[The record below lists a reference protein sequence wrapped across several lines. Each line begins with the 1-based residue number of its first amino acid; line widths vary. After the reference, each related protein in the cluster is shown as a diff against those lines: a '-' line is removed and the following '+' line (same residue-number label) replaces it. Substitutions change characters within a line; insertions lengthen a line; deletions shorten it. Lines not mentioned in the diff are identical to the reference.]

1 VEQHAVLAGRS
12 LLEGRGGANR
22 NGPWNQVEE
31 TEVTKTKLMLLASAV
46 AALVSAGS
54 ALAKVPADQVARLG
68 KDLTP
73 FGSERAGT
81 PDGMV
86 PAWDGGMSAPPAGIK
101 FDPKK
106 DNLPNPFPNDAVKFT
121 ITGANASQYDQYL
134 TDGHKAMLKKFGSYK
149 MKVYQSRRT
158 CALPQLAYEAVKY
171 NAANAWLT
179 PDGDGVMNFKQG
191 LPFPIF
197 TKAEELIMNKRFSYR
212 GYKATRQFSTAP
224 VQSNGSYNLIS
235 VQDEAIFR
243 YANPAV
249 SSSDQLNN
257 IGLLYIAN
265 TIAPARLAG
274 NVILVHE
281 SINALVEPRKAW
293 AYSPGTR
300 RVRRAPDIAYDNPG
314 TNTDGMRTSDSFD
327 GFNGALDRYTWSLRG
342 DRSVKFIAYNAYDIL
357 HTKYADLVKPS
368 HPNQEVFRYEPH
380 RVYTVEAKLKPGSRH
395 VYARRIIYMDEDA
408 KVVNNAENYDGRG
421 QMWRFQELPLVNAY
435 HVPHCGT
442 GAMELNYDLL
452 SGRYMAESMRSEEP
466 PVNYFADELNE
477 ARYTPEAIRTLGVR

>member
-1 VEQHAVLAGRS
+1 MK
-12 LLEGRGGANR
+12 
-22 NGPWNQVEE
+22 
-31 TEVTKTKLMLLASAV
+31 KTKLLLLATAMV
-46 AALVSAGS
+46 ALTAAGG
-54 ALAKVPADQVARLG
+54 AWAKSPADQVARLG

-73 FGSERAGT
+73 MGSERAGT

-86 PAWDGGMSAPPAGIK
+86 PAWDGGLSAPPAGAK

-106 DNLPNPFPNDAVKFT
+106 DNLPNPFKSDAVKFT
-121 ITGANASQYDQYL
+121 VTGANAGQYDQYL

-149 MKVYQSRRT
+149 MKVYESRRT
-158 CALPQLAYEAVKY
+158 CALPQYAYEAIKY
-171 NAANAWLT
+171 NAANAELSA
-179 PDGDGVMNFKQG
+179 DGDGIKNFKVG
-191 LPFPIF
+191 YPFPIPNN
-197 TKAEELIMNKRFSYR
+197 AMELMHDKRFSFR
-212 GYKATRQFSTAP
+212 GYKSTRQFAAAP

-249 SSSDQLNN
+249 KSSDELNN

-281 SINALVEPRKAW
+281 SINSAVEPRKAW

-300 RVRRAPDIAYDNPG
+300 RVRRAPDVAYDNPG
-314 TNTDGMRTSDSFD
+314 TNTDAMSTSDAFD
-327 GFNGALDRYTWSLRG
+327 GFNGALDRYTLDLKPRQ
-342 DRSVKFIAYNAYDIL
+342 VKFIAYNSYDIL
-357 HTKYADLVKPS
+357 HTKYADYVKPS
-368 HPNQEVFRYEPH
+368 HPNQDVVRYEPH
-380 RVYTVEAKLKPGSRH
+380 RVYVVEAKLKAGSRH
-395 VYARRIIYMDEDA
+395 VYARRVFYMDEDA

-421 QMWRFQELPLVNAY
+421 QMWRFQEIPLVNAY

-442 GAMELNYDLL
+442 GALELVYDLL
-452 SGRYMAESMRSEEP
+452 SSRYLALSMRSEEP

>member
-1 VEQHAVLAGRS
+1 
-12 LLEGRGGANR
+12 
-22 NGPWNQVEE
+22 
-31 TEVTKTKLMLLASAV
+31 M
-46 AALVSAGS
+46 
-54 ALAKVPADQVARLG
+54 
-68 KDLTP
+68 
-73 FGSERAGT
+73 GSERAGT

-86 PAWDGGMSAPPAGIK
+86 PAWDGGMSSPPPGVK

-121 ITGANASQYDQYL
+121 VTGANASQYDQYL
-134 TDGHKAMLKKFGSYK
+134 TEGHKALLKKFGSYK
-149 MKVYQSRRT
+149 MKVYESRRT
-158 CALPQLAYEAVKY
+158 CALPQYAYEAIKY
-171 NAANAWLT
+171 NAANSTLSA
-179 PDGDGVMNFKQG
+179 DGDGIGNFKVG
-191 LPFPIF
+191 YPFPIPNN
-197 TKAEELIMNKRFSYR
+197 AMELMHNKRFSFR
-212 GYKATRQFSTAP
+212 GYKATRQFAAAP
-224 VQSNGSYNLIS
+224 VQSNGSFNLIT

-249 SSSDQLNN
+249 KSSDELNN

-281 SINALVEPRKAW
+281 SINASVEPRKAW

-314 TNTDGMRTSDSFD
+314 TNTDAMSTSDAFD
-327 GFNGALDRYTWSLRG
+327 GFNGALDRYTWDLKPRQ
-342 DRSVKFIAYNAYDIL
+342 VKFIAYNSYDIL
-357 HTKYADLVKPS
+357 HTKYSDYVKPS
-368 HPNQEVFRYEPH
+368 HPNQDVVRYEPH
-380 RVYTVEAKLKPGSRH
+380 RVHVVEAKLKAGSRH
-395 VYARRIIYMDEDA
+395 VYARRVLYMDEDA

-421 QMWRFQELPLVNAY
+421 QLWRFQEIPLVNAY

-442 GAMELNYDLL
+442 GALELVYDLL
-452 SGRYMAESMRSEEP
+452 SSRYLALSMRSEEP

>member
-1 VEQHAVLAGRS
+1 MTKVNMFLTASVAV
-12 LLEGRGGANR
+12 
-22 NGPWNQVEE
+22 V
-31 TEVTKTKLMLLASAV
+31 LM
-46 AALVSAGS
+46 SAGA

-73 FGSERAGT
+73 MGSERAGS

-86 PAWDGGMSAPPAGIK
+86 PAWEGGMSAPPAGVK

-106 DNLPNPFPNDAVKFT
+106 DNLPNPFAGDPVKFT
-121 ITGANASQYDQYL
+121 VTGANAGQYDALL
-134 TDGHKAMLKKFGSYK
+134 TEGHKALLKKFSSYK

-158 CALPQLAYEAVKY
+158 CAMPEYAYEAIKY
-171 NAANAWLT
+171 NAANSSLT
-179 PDGDGVMNFKQG
+179 PDGDGIINFKVG
-191 LPFPIF
+191 YPFPIPGN
-197 TKAEELIMNKRFSYR
+197 AMELMHSKRFSFR
-212 GYKATRQFSTAP
+212 GYKATRQFAAAP

-249 SSSDQLNN
+249 KSSDQLNN

-281 SINALVEPRKAW
+281 SINAAAEPRKAW

-314 TNTDGMRTSDSFD
+314 TNTDAMSTSDAFD
-327 GFNGALDRYTWSLRG
+327 GFNGALDRYTWDLKPRQ
-342 DRSVKFIAYNAYDIL
+342 VKLIAYNSYDIL
-357 HTKYADLVKPS
+357 HTKYADYLKPA
-368 HPNQEVFRYEPH
+368 HPNQEPVRYEPH
-380 RVYTVEAKLKPGSRH
+380 RVHVVEAKLKAGSRH
-395 VYARRIIYMDEDA
+395 VYARRVFYMDEDA

-421 QMWRFQELPLVNAY
+421 QLWRFQEVPLVNAY

-442 GAMELNYDLL
+442 GALELVYDLL
-452 SGRYMAESMRSEEP
+452 SSRYLALSMRSEEP
-466 PVNYFADELNE
+466 PINYFADELQE
-477 ARYTPEAIRTLGVR
+477 SRYTPEAIRTLGVR